1 MPYYRG
7 MDDQPTT
14 QPPRDWIEALVMS
27 EKYLA
32 AGRVMPGD
40 AVRHRIRDSIKRLE
54 AGLETETAARG

>member
-1 MPYYRG
+1 
-7 MDDQPTT
+7 
-14 QPPRDWIEALVMS
+14 MS